1 MIKTSSGTVYY
12 TQQEVNNKIN
22 EVMEDGYKITNAV
35 YEKAVDMDWCSEYD
49 DWAEETNKDLKFFE
63 IPLMSKEYAI
73 TYNIT
78 RTQTARVTVTVTARN
93 ESDAEDQA
101 SDIYDEGDL
110 ADKASEH
117 NWETQDI
124 DIDSTEVE
132 EA

>member
-35 YEKAVDMDWCSEYD
+35 YEKSVDMNWCSEYD
-49 DWAEETNKDLKFFE
+49 DWAEDTNQSLKFFE
-63 IPLMSKEYAI
+63 IPLMAKEYAI
-73 TYNIT
+73 TYSIT
-78 RTQTARVTVTVTARN
+78 RTQTARVTVTVTARG
-93 ESDAEDQA
+93 EDEAEDHA
-101 SDIYDEGDL
+101 SDIYDECDL
-110 ADKASEH
+110 ADKVSEH
-117 NWETQDI
+117 EWDTQDI